1 MAVVARHLSGTGD
14 AATSDSGQEA
24 GAGGGS
30 SSTAAADAQVG
41 GARRFPL
48 AAQPEVMRAAE
59 KDEQYASNVEILE
72 VTGDLGSFDWTKLL
86 GQMLYYVLTTGAGQ
100 QTLGEE
106 YCDITQVARTYGL
119 SPTPARRA
127 LFIIYQSA
135 VPYIAERVSSRV
147 ASRGIALT
155 DSLPD
160 NLYGHNA
167 VGSSQVQESAGTGV
181 PSSSTS
187 GASISTLSRLKEK
200 LSRLWLHV
208 VRRWPSV
215 NEHFLHLIMVLPLAR
230 EILQLALRTNL
241 MFFYFEGLYYHIS
254 KRAAGIRYVYT
265 GRPMNQRPRYQI
277 LGVFLLVQLCIIA
290 AEGLRRSNLS
300 SIANS
305 LQQTS
310 IGTHHISTGR
320 GLPLLNEEGNLITG
334 DSERGTWV
342 SDSTLTQESQTSG
355 VSKCTL
361 CLSNRQHPTATP
373 CGHVFCWY
381 SLVRCKIFLP
391 SRALEAR
398 ISLVCNFDGK
408 VVIDGS
414 SLCGVSQ
421 TMLWKGHPKEFNSQ
435 SRAMPA
441 KLIGLQLGDRIGHM
455 VSPRKHDQL
464 KQSMASQMSKKRKFV
479 ADGVFF
485 AELNEVLTRELA
497 EDGYSGVEVRV
508 TPMRT
513 EIIIRA
519 TRTQNVLGEKGR
531 RIRELTSV
539 VQRRFK
545 FPENSVELY
554 AEKVNNRGLCAI
566 AQAESLRF
574 KLLGGLAVRR
584 YAVDSFTNHHISSFQ
599 LACRRACYGVLR
611 FVIVSRKLRA
621 QRAKSMKFKDGYMIS
636 SGQPVKEYIDYA
648 VMHVLLRQG
657 VLGIK
662 VKIMLAWDPTGKN
675 GPTTPLPDLVTIH
688 TPKEEQ
694 CVAPVIAPTTEY
706 IPQVIAPNVEVQVA

>member
-14 AATSDSGQEA
+14 AATSGSGQEA
-24 GAGGGS
+24 GAGS
-30 SSTAAADAQVG
+30 SSSSSSAVQVG

-48 AAQPEVMRAAE
+48 AAQPE
-59 KDEQYASNVEILE
+59 
-72 VTGDLGSFDWTKLL
+72 TKLL

-106 YCDITQVARTYGL
+106 YCDITQVAGTYGL

-127 LFIIYQSA
+127 LFIFYQSA

-160 NLYGHNA
+160 DLYGHNA
-167 VGSSQVQESAGTGV
+167 VGSSRVQESAGTGV

-200 LSRLWLHV
+200 LSRLCLHA
-208 VRRWPSV
+208 VRRWPS
-215 NEHFLHLIMVLPLAR
+215 VLPLAR

-265 GRPMNQRPRYQI
+265 GKPMHQRPRYQI

-320 GLPLLNEEGNLITG
+320 GLPLLNEEGNLITE

-391 SRALEAR
+391 SCYSSSHVTHISIISHAFERALEAR

-408 VVIDGS
+408 VVIEGS

-421 TMLWKGHPKEFNSQ
+421 TKSWKGNPK
-435 SRAMPA
+435 
-441 KLIGLQLGDRIGHM
+441 
-455 VSPRKHDQL
+455 DQL
-464 KQSMASQMSKKRKFV
+464 KQSMATQMSKKRKFV
-479 ADGVFF
+479 ADAVFF

-519 TRTQNVLGEKGR
+519 ARTRNVL
-531 RIRELTSV
+531 
-539 VQRRFK
+539 
-545 FPENSVELY
+545 ENSVELY

-566 AQAESLRF
+566 AQAESPRY
-574 KLLGGLAVRR
+574 KLLGGLAVR
-584 YAVDSFTNHHISSFQ
+584 SFHI
-599 LACRRACYGVLR
+599 LGIHANELLNTGARRFVMESRAKGCK
-611 FVIVSRKLRA
+611 VIVSGKLRA

-636 SGQPVKEYIDYA
+636 FGQPVKEYIDYA
-648 VMHVLLRQG
+648 VRHVLLRQVSFSLAG
-657 VLGIK
+657 YVKIPIVVFDRSLSTQAVLGIK

-688 TPKEEQ
+688 TPIEEQ
-694 CVAPVIAPTTEY
+694 HVAPVIAPTTEY